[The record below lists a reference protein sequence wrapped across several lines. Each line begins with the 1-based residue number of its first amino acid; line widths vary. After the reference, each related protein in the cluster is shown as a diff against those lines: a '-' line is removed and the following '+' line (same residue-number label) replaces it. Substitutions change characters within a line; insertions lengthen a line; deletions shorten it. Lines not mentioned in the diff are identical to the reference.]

1 MSSSTDRSDA
11 WIVWL
16 SCEFCGRSICSFCT
30 LFSLNALCQEKHLSQ
45 NTLNFQRKSKV
56 VSNLLDIF
64 AAYAHSWRAAPGEAL
79 LNPNMSVQWCSH
91 PNLKKKTNQT
101 KNKCKWKMKNK
112 CSSSQRYKASFFLWR
127 DSKISLW
134 ISQFSNEVGLNWLP
148 WVWFILLK
156 TIMEP
161 LLWYLGNYIFLET
174 KSKMNEQR
182 EAQKRA
188 GASGHSE
195 PSGNLLSMATLLN
208 THFPGR

>member
-1 MSSSTDRSDA
+1 MLQWTLVCFCTSAATTELHVKFIMSSSTDRSDA

-91 PNLKKKTNQT
+91 PNLKKKPT
-101 KNKCKWKMKNK
+101 KQKTPW
-112 CSSSQRYKASFFLWR
+112 
-127 DSKISLW
+127 KIS
-134 ISQFSNEVGLNWLP
+134 VA
-148 WVWFILLK
+148 LLK
-156 TIMEP
+156 DTKLHFSCGETQKSP
-161 LLWYLGNYIFLET
+161 CEFL
-174 KSKMNEQR
+174 S
-182 EAQKRA
+182 
-188 GASGHSE
+188 S
-195 PSGNLLSMATLLN
+195 AT
-208 THFPGR
+208 R